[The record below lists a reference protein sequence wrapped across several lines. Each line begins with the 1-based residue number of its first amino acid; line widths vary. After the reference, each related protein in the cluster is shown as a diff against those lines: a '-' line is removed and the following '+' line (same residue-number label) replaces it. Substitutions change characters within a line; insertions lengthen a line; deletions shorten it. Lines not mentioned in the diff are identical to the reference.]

1 MLPHFENNS
10 GITKNIKE
18 MTALI
23 KFAVCD
29 DEPDVAKAISDTLY
43 KYYPDKCEIKIYN
56 SGNSLLEDIMQESFD
71 AFFLDIDMPLIN
83 GFEIAKRIRAVY
95 PQVKII
101 FVSELADLA
110 HMGYIYKA
118 FRFVRKNKL
127 KEELSETAKSLSITL
142 SSPTDI
148 MGFRGGNGEIKI
160 DIKKIR
166 FFKADGHTLI
176 LYGPNEE
183 RICGTMQ
190 ELEESLKDKGFI
202 RIHKSYLVNS
212 RYLYS
217 IGNKGVRL
225 LSGEEL
231 PVSRNRIFEVR
242 KGINEYRQLKDNK

>member
-1 MLPHFENNS
+1 M
-10 GITKNIKE
+10 
-18 MTALI
+18 I

-29 DEPDVAKAISDTLY
+29 DEPDAAKAISDILY
-43 KYYPDKCEIKIYN
+43 KYYPDECEIRTYN
-56 SGNSLLEDIMQESFD
+56 NGSSLLEDIMQESFD
-71 AFFLDIDMPLIN
+71 AFFLDVGMPLID

-101 FVSELADLA
+101 FVSERADLA

-127 KEELSETAKSLSITL
+127 DQELGETAKSLSMSL
-142 SSPTDI
+142 SSPADLI
-148 MGFRGGNGEIKI
+148 SFRSWDGEIRI
-160 DIKKIR
+160 SIKKIR
-166 FFKADGHTLI
+166 FFKADGHFLI

-190 ELEESLKDKGFI
+190 ELEESLKEKGFI
-202 RIHKSYLVNS
+202 RIHKSYLVNY

-217 IGNKGVRL
+217 IGNRSVKL

-231 PVSRNRIFEVR
+231 PMSRNRICEVR
-242 KGINEYRQLKDNK
+242 KGVHEYRQLNNNK